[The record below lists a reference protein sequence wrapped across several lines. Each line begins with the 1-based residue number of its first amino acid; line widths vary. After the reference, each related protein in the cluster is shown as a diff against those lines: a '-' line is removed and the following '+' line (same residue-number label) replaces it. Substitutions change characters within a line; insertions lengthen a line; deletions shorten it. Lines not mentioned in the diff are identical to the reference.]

1 MGTDRET
8 EGTDLRTILE
18 GFPGVRRIT
27 ATKADVRRTLL
38 ESGGTMTLR
47 GEMWDIKAKYEA
59 AGIYKVWLELHQYGA
74 KREVE

>member
-1 MGTDRET
+1 MDTPTKGK
-8 EGTDLRTILE
+8 DLCRALE

-47 GEMWDIKAKYEA
+47 GETWDIKAKHEA
-59 AGIYKVWLELHQYGA
+59 AGIYKVWLELHQYGT
-74 KREVE
+74 KKGVD